1 MDCPFT
7 CLLVQEWQFCFS
19 HSSGLLRA
27 DQWSISVSMMW
38 TASRHNGDEH
48 DGTCASELTSTL
60 PTRTLDARPRVPVGL
75 FSQSRRVV
83 QTSRARAPEQVP
95 LCCYGILLL
104 DMLILCP
111 PGLLLSVFLREFL
124 PQPCSP
130 SPQARALAALA
141 MAGAVWSR
149 YRRTVL
155 DSECFKVL
163 EPKYVVQSIITTTWF
178 ER

>member
-7 CLLVQEWQFCFS
+7 CLLVQEWQFCVS

-75 FSQSRRVV
+75 SRSLV
-83 QTSRARAPEQVP
+83 
-95 LCCYGILLL
+95 
-104 DMLILCP
+104 
-111 PGLLLSVFLREFL
+111 GLFRHHEPVHL
-124 PQPCSP
+124 
-130 SPQARALAALA
+130 
-141 MAGAVWSR
+141 SR
-149 YRRTVL
+149 YRCAATAYSYWICLFSAPLGFCCRSS
-155 DSECFKVL
+155 SENFSPNRAHLPPRL
-163 EPKYVVQSIITTTWF
+163 EL
-178 ER
+178 